1 MSVSAKDLKA
11 YKREGR
17 RFAML
22 TAYDYTTARILD
34 EAGVPVIL
42 VGDSLGM
49 TMLGYQDTL
58 AVTIDEMLP
67 HPRAVRRGVTNAL
80 LIGDMPFMS
89 YHASLEDG
97 IRNAG
102 RFLQEG
108 GANAVKLEGAGRV
121 VELTRALTDMG
132 IPVMAHLGLTPQFV
146 NQFGGFKVQGKS
158 EEAAE
163 KIQRD
168 ALALQEAG
176 AFSLVL
182 EGIPA
187 HLGRHVTR
195 SLTIPTIGIGAGV
208 DCDAQVLVIQDML
221 GLSGAKVPKF
231 VKRFADLRGEISRAV
246 GDYIAEVEAGSFP
259 GPEHSYVM
267 GTPAVPKAVDEAV
280 GEGAVY
286 GGAKP
291 LGTAR
296 R

>member
-1 MSVSAKDLKA
+1 MSVSVKDLQA

-58 AVTIDEMLP
+58 AVTVDEML
-67 HPRAVRRGVTNAL
+67 HHTRAVRRGVTNAL

-121 VELTRALTDMG
+121 VELTKALTEMG

-158 EEAAE
+158 EEAADR
-163 KIQRD
+163 IQRD
-168 ALALQEAG
+168 ALALQQAG

-187 HLGRHVTR
+187 DLGRQVTQA
-195 SLTIPTIGIGAGV
+195 LDIPTIGIGAGV

-221 GLSGAKVPKF
+221 GLSGVRVPKF
-231 VKRFADLRGEISRAV
+231 VKRFADLRGEMMRAV
-246 GDYIAEVEAGSFP
+246 GEYIAEVEARSFP
-259 GPEHSYVM
+259 GPEHSYGV
-267 GTPAVPKAVDEAV
+267 GASAPREAV
-280 GEGAVY
+280 GEGLLY
-286 GGAKP
+286 GGGPAAAKTVEAA
-291 LGTAR
+291 G
-296 R
+296 

>member
-1 MSVSAKDLKA
+1 MSVTVKDLQA
-11 YKREGR
+11 YKREGK

-34 EAGVPVIL
+34 EAGVPVLL

-49 TMLGYQDTL
+49 TMLGYPDTL
-58 AVTIDEMLP
+58 AVTVDEML
-67 HPRAVRRGVTNAL
+67 HHVRAVRRGVENAL
-80 LIGDMPFMS
+80 LVGDLPFMS
-89 YHASLEDG
+89 YHASIEDG

-121 VELTRALTDMG
+121 VGLTQRLSEMG

-158 EEAAE
+158 EEAAD
-163 KIQRD
+163 KIHRD
-168 ALALQEAG
+168 AIALQDAG
-176 AFSLVL
+176 AFSVVL
-182 EGIPA
+182 EGVPA
-187 HLGRHVTR
+187 DLGRQITR
-195 SLTIPTIGIGAGV
+195 SLSVPTIGIGAGV

-246 GDYIAEVEAGSFP
+246 GEYITEVEAGTFP
-259 GPEHSYVM
+259 GPEHSYGM
-267 GTPAVPKAVDEAV
+267 GTPAVRQAADEAV
-280 GEGAVY
+280 GDGAVY

-291 LGTAR
+291 AVKAQA
-296 R
+296 

>member
-1 MSVSAKDLKA
+1 MSVSVKDLQA

-58 AVTIDEMLP
+58 AVTVDEML
-67 HPRAVRRGVTNAL
+67 HHTRAVRRGVTNAL

-121 VELTRALTDMG
+121 VELTKALTEMG

-158 EEAAE
+158 EEAADR
-163 KIQRD
+163 IQRD
-168 ALALQEAG
+168 ALALQQAG

-187 HLGRHVTR
+187 DLGRQVTR
-195 SLTIPTIGIGAGV
+195 ALDIPTIGIGAGV

-221 GLSGAKVPKF
+221 GLSGVRVPKF
-231 VKRFADLRGEISRAV
+231 VKRFADLRGEMMRAV
-246 GDYIAEVEAGSFP
+246 GEYIAEVEAGSFP
-259 GPEHSYVM
+259 GPEHSYGV
-267 GTPAVPKAVDEAV
+267 GASAPREAV
-280 GEGAVY
+280 GEGTLY
-286 GGAKP
+286 GGGPAAAK
-291 LGTAR
+291 TAEAAG
-296 R
+296 

>member
-1 MSVSAKDLKA
+1 MSISVKDLQT

-34 EAGVPVIL
+34 EAGLPVIL

-49 TMLGYQDTL
+49 TMLGYTDTL
-58 AVTIDEMLP
+58 AVTVDEML
-67 HPRAVRRGVTNAL
+67 HHIRAVRRGVQNAL
-80 LIGDMPFMS
+80 VVGDMPFMS
-89 YHASLEDG
+89 YHASIEDG

-121 VELTRALTDMG
+121 VELTQRLTEMG
-132 IPVMAHLGLTPQFV
+132 IPVMAHLGLTPQYV

-187 HLGRHVTR
+187 DLGRHVTR

-231 VKRFADLRGEISRAV
+231 VKRFADLRGEIQRAV
-246 GDYIAEVEAGSFP
+246 GEYINEVEAGSFP
-259 GPEHSYVM
+259 GPEHSYGL
-267 GTPAVPKAVDEAV
+267 GTSAVPRAADEAV
-280 GEGAVY
+280 SEGAVY
-286 GGAKP
+286 GGAPPTSKAQ
-291 LGTAR
+291 G
-296 R
+296 

>member
-1 MSVSAKDLKA
+1 MSVSVKDLQA

-58 AVTIDEMLP
+58 AVTVDEML
-67 HPRAVRRGVTNAL
+67 HHTRAVRRGVTNAL

-121 VELTRALTDMG
+121 VELTKALTEMG

-158 EEAAE
+158 EEAADR
-163 KIQRD
+163 IQRD
-168 ALALQEAG
+168 ALALQRAG

-187 HLGRHVTR
+187 DLGRQVTR
-195 SLTIPTIGIGAGV
+195 ALDIPTIGIGAGV

-221 GLSGAKVPKF
+221 GLSGVRVPKF
-231 VKRFADLRGEISRAV
+231 VKRFADLRGEMMRAV
-246 GDYIAEVEAGSFP
+246 GEYIAEVEAGSFP
-259 GPEHSYVM
+259 GPEHSYGV
-267 GTPAVPKAVDEAV
+267 GASAPREAL
-280 GEGAVY
+280 GEGTLY
-286 GGAKP
+286 GGGPAAAK
-291 LGTAR
+291 TAEAAG
-296 R
+296 

>member
-1 MSVSAKDLKA
+1 MSITVKDLQA

-22 TAYDYTTARILD
+22 TAYDYTTARIVD
-34 EAGVPVIL
+34 QAGVPVLL

-49 TMLGYQDTL
+49 TMLGYPDTL
-58 AVTIDEMLP
+58 SVTVDEML
-67 HPRAVRRGVTNAL
+67 HHIKAVRRGVENAL
-80 LIGDMPFMS
+80 LVGDMPFMS
-89 YHASLEDG
+89 YHASIEDG

-121 VELTRALTDMG
+121 VELTQRLTEMG

-187 HLGRHVTR
+187 DLGGHVTK

-208 DCDAQVLVIQDML
+208 DCDAQVLVVQDML
-221 GLSGAKVPKF
+221 GLSGTKVPKF
-231 VKRFADLRGEISRAV
+231 VKRFADLRGEMERAV
-246 GDYIAEVEAGSFP
+246 GEYIHEVEAGSFP
-259 GPEHSYVM
+259 GPEHSYGM
-267 GTPAVPKAVDEAV
+267 GTPAVHKASDEAV

-291 LGTAR
+291 AGKVK
-296 R
+296 

>member
-1 MSVSAKDLKA
+1 MSVSVKDLQA

-58 AVTIDEMLP
+58 AVTVDEML
-67 HPRAVRRGVTNAL
+67 HHTRAVRRGVTNAL

-89 YHASLEDG
+89 YHASPEDG

-121 VELTRALTDMG
+121 VELTKALTEMG

-158 EEAAE
+158 EEAADR
-163 KIQRD
+163 IQRD
-168 ALALQEAG
+168 ALALQQAG

-187 HLGRHVTR
+187 DLGRQVTQA
-195 SLTIPTIGIGAGV
+195 LDIPTIGIGAGV

-221 GLSGAKVPKF
+221 GLSGVRVPKF
-231 VKRFADLRGEISRAV
+231 VKRFADLRGEMIRAV
-246 GDYIAEVEAGSFP
+246 GEYIAEVEGGIFP
-259 GPEHSYVM
+259 GPEHSYGV
-267 GTPAVPKAVDEAV
+267 GSSAPREAV
-280 GEGAVY
+280 GEGTLY
-286 GGAKP
+286 GGGPAAAKTVEAA
-291 LGTAR
+291 G
-296 R
+296 